1 MNHTSTAKM
10 RCLKSVIYGEML
22 IVLLLLPTSRIVDWD
37 YHVCGIQTAE
47 YAELERFNHLLML
60 GVLARPAV
68 LLFFLC
74 PLVFL
79 VFRIA
84 RSWREKEEKRIRLS
98 RNIKPWGP
106 PRPELPP
113 RVQPMSSFEF
123 LLRRLWR
130 LSVLYMLGCA
140 AYVLYKGGCFY
151 ATPVLLLILQLPV
164 VGLLTIVELI
174 IRHRDGKR
182 GLTPPPGETS
192 HPRDAENSG
201 LGEFAGQRSGA
212 ASGKQVLNPRLEQ
225 ESGSWGR
232 LLLLVLLAIL
242 EVQALPDERCASL
255 LLSALPLAL
264 TVSLVF
270 LYGMCR
276 DGKGFG
282 FLSAIPVLLSFL
294 PLLSADSVGYV
305 EFVYALWPVWA
316 VEILLIV
323 ASSRRFPRLHAAQ
336 FGLVGKA
343 FLYLMVYPLG
353 LYLIA
358 AAW

>member
-1 MNHTSTAKM
+1 
-10 RCLKSVIYGEML
+10 
-22 IVLLLLPTSRIVDWD
+22 
-37 YHVCGIQTAE
+37 
-47 YAELERFNHLLML
+47 
-60 GVLARPAV
+60 
-68 LLFFLC
+68 
-74 PLVFL
+74 
-79 VFRIA
+79 
-84 RSWREKEEKRIRLS
+84 
-98 RNIKPWGP
+98 
-106 PRPELPP
+106 
-113 RVQPMSSFEF
+113 MSSFEF

-140 AYVLYKGGCFY
+140 AYILYKGGCFY

-182 GLTPPPGETS
+182 GLTPPTGATS

-201 LGEFAGQRSGA
+201 PGEFVGQRSGA

-232 LLLLVLLAIL
+232 LWLLFLLVML

-294 PLLSADSVGYV
+294 PLLSEDSVGYV

>member
-47 YAELERFNHLLML
+47 YAELERFNHLMML

-225 ESGSWGR
+225 ESGSRGR

>member
-1 MNHTSTAKM
+1 MNHTSAAKM